1 MKRQTHSFDDV
12 LLVPQYSDIESRSE
26 IDLSRQLGRRR
37 FSIPIITSQWTQSL
51 SPEMA
56 AAFGEMGGLALT
68 HRYCDMAGQSKMTPY
83 INAAAAVGVTGD
95 FMERIRVSHGGREG

>member
-37 FSIPIITSQWTQSL
+37 FSIPIITSPMDTVTEV
-51 SPEMA
+51 EMA
-56 AAFGEMGGLALT
+56 AAFGEMGGLAVT
-68 HRYCDMAGQSKMTPY
+68 HRYCDMAEQSKMTPY
-83 INAAAAVGVTGD
+83 TAAAAVGETP
-95 FMERIRVSHGGREG
+95 